1 MAFIDFKER
10 LFGELISA
18 AVLAEAGASD
28 GAIVEVPL
36 SELPESK
43 SWQTGWVF
51 GIRGK
56 LVANGTAPGT
66 PKTVTLNLY
75 WAPERITTLSTVPT
89 LCTVVAAQTPWA
101 VANTASVTRYYVASG
116 NLFVPQAPF
125 LYLSLTHSA
134 LAAGATLTATVW
146 LKRS

>member
-10 LFGELISA
+10 LFGKLIDG
-18 AVLAEAGASD
+18 AVLAEAGATD

-36 SELPESK
+36 GELPESK
-43 SWQTGWVF
+43 DWQTGWVF
-51 GIRGK
+51 GITGK
-56 LVANGTAPGT
+56 LVTNGTAPGT

-75 WAPERITTLSTVPT
+75 WSPERITTLNTVPT
-89 LCTVVAAQTPWA
+89 LCTVKSAQTAWT
-101 VANTASVTRYYVASG
+101 VANSASVTRYYTASG
-116 NLFVPQAPF
+116 NLFTPQAPF
-125 LYLSLTHSA
+125 LYLSLDHSA